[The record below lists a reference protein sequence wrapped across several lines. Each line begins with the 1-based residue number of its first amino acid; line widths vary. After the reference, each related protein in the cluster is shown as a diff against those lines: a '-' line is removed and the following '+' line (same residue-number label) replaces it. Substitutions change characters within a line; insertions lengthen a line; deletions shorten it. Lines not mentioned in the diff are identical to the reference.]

1 MGRFLRVG
9 LSLLFGL
16 ALFAAIGLLLA
27 QNYYEREGPLKEERN
42 VVIARGSSTG
52 TIAAKL
58 ADAGV
63 IEDPRAFH
71 IAALM
76 TGKNARLRAGEYA
89 FPAGSSLR
97 ETLELLESGKTVI
110 RRLTVPEG
118 RTTREVIALLQSTEG
133 LSGTI
138 ESDAEEGSLL
148 PETYHYSWGDDRG
161 ELLARMQRSMR
172 QLLEEL
178 WENRADGLPL
188 ETPEEAVIL
197 ASIVEK
203 ETGVAEERGVVAS
216 VFINRLNRGMRL
228 QSDPTVVYAITKGEK
243 PLGRALT
250 RADWQFDDPYNTYQ
264 FDGLPPGPIAN
275 PGRAALEAVL
285 NPVQSD
291 YLYFVADGSG
301 GHAFARTLDEHNRNV
316 ANWRRVRAGNT
327 KVE

>member
-1 MGRFLRVG
+1 
-9 LSLLFGL
+9 
-16 ALFAAIGLLLA
+16 
-27 QNYYEREGPLKEERN
+27 
-42 VVIARGSSTG
+42 
-52 TIAAKL
+52 
-58 ADAGV
+58 
-63 IEDPRAFH
+63 
-71 IAALM
+71 
-76 TGKNARLRAGEYA
+76 
-89 FPAGSSLR
+89 
-97 ETLELLESGKTVI
+97 
-110 RRLTVPEG
+110 
-118 RTTREVIALLQSTEG
+118 
-133 LSGTI
+133 
-138 ESDAEEGSLL
+138 
-148 PETYHYSWGDDRG
+148 
-161 ELLARMQRSMR
+161 MQRSMR

-228 QSDPTVVYAITKGEK
+228 LSDPTVVYAITKGEK

-316 ANWRRVRAGNT
+316 ANWRRVQPAIQGRIEQAITSAVHSNP
-327 KVE
+327 V